1 MAKSNP
7 EEQQERGGRSSAGVG
22 EAGGLRRHGD
32 TGVAAEPGGL
42 LRGGSIC
49 PGEEV
54 SKQSAQHP
62 QRHGGL
68 EDARPLSQKKSAMED
83 HNQRLLESIQRI

>member
-7 EEQQERGGRSSAGVG
+7 ENSRREVGGAVLGAG
-22 EAGGLRRHGD
+22 RHGD
-32 TGVAAEPGGL
+32 GGVAEGGWL
-42 LRGGSIC
+42 SGGGIIY

-54 SKQSAQHP
+54 SKQSAQHL

-68 EDARPLSQKKSAMED
+68 EDARPLSQRKLAAKD
-83 HNQRLLESIQRI
+83 HNQKLLESIQHI

>member
-1 MAKSNP
+1 M
-7 EEQQERGGRSSAGVG
+7 GGASAGVR
-22 EAGGLRRHGD
+22 EAGGRGLHGD

-49 PGEEV
+49 PGEGV

-68 EDARPLSQKKSAMED
+68 EDARPLSQKKSAMKD
-83 HNQRLLESIQRI
+83 HNQKLLESIQHI